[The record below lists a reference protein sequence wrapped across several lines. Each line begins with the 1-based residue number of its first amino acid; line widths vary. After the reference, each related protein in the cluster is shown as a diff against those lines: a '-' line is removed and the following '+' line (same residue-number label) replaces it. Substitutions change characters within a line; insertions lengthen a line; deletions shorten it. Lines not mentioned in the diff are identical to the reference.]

1 MNKIFIEAGHKGTT
15 EYNFIQT
22 ILVKYFQRKEY
33 EIVTMGCAENLFNET
48 NMNIISKANTKNVQ
62 VLVLVDADTVK
73 KGWGY
78 NKRKEWIEKGIS
90 KYKVSFQ
97 YFIYPNNQGD
107 GDVEVLMESSARKD
121 LHEYFFNCFNKYKEC
136 IVKRKDEREQSI
148 YNSPDLKTELHAYI
162 KAQTEYDVKNKIRK
176 PLDINNGNYLFDNTD
191 YWNLDVE
198 NLQPL
203 KDFFSQYLK

>member
-1 MNKIFIEAGHKGTT
+1 MNKIFIEAEKKETP
-15 EYNFIQT
+15 EYNFIKT
-22 ILVKYFQRKEY
+22 ILVKFFHGKEY
-33 EIVTMGCAENLFNET
+33 EIITIGGVEKLFEET
-48 NMNIISKANTKNVQ
+48 NLNKIKEANIEGSQ

-78 NKRKEWIEKGIS
+78 NKRKEWIEKRIS

-176 PLDINNGNYLFDNTD
+176 PLDINNGNYLFGNPD
-191 YWNLDVE
+191 YWNLEVE

-203 KDFFSQYLK
+203 KDFFSKFLK

>member
-1 MNKIFIEAGHKGTT
+1 MNKIFIEAESKKTSEYYFLEAIIRKFFPAIEVQFIFMKG
-15 EYNFIQT
+15 
-22 ILVKYFQRKEY
+22 VD
-33 EIVTMGCAENLFNET
+33 NLFNQPILNEIKEA
-48 NMNIISKANTKNVQ
+48 NIEGSQ

-78 NKRKEWIEKGIS
+78 GGRKDWIEDKM
-90 KYKVSFQ
+90 KEYKVSFQ

-121 LHEYFFNCFNKYKEC
+121 LHKTFFDCFEKYEMC
-136 IVKRKDEREQSI
+136 VSGEIDES
-148 YNSPDLKTELHAYI
+148 
-162 KAQTEYDVKNKIRK
+162 RK
-176 PLDINNGNYLFDNTD
+176 PKYNTPNLKGKLHTYMTAQKLSNKQSKRLGRGDWLFDNPD

-203 KDFFSQYLK
+203 KDFFKQYLK